1 MLNTMKLATLLAL
14 YFFFL
19 QPPIFGQDT
28 SRLKISDWQS
38 LFPLRQG
45 LFVTQSE
52 QKIFYIASQSIISID
67 KSDFSIEQ
75 FDKTQGLS
83 DVKLKFLLFNKGKK
97 ELIIAYTDGVLD
109 IMDQNGK
116 VISLPQIRNFK
127 NFTGDKS
134 INQLFLV
141 SPDMLLLATQY
152 GISAIN
158 MKNREFSFS
167 VFTGLPVRN
176 VIAFKGSYYAATEKG
191 LFKIDANHANPENF
205 NNWRLLHSADGIP
218 FGPGTALGVHKDF
231 LYFNAGKNL
240 YRYTGDNQPAVLVYT
255 HSHGNLLYLNGEG
268 PQLLAGYRCSDFLCN
283 QDEVFIIQEGKS
295 PARIPGNCIG
305 RVQNIIQEENG
316 RVWFGDEYQ
325 DFRYLDKITDAQ
337 CKRFSLNSPF
347 SSLTRWLTISPE
359 GVLWLASGGVTQNF
373 GYRFLD
379 HGFAS
384 LKQGNW
390 RIYNRFNTPA
400 MLGENINSP
409 DDDLYDIVTVAV
421 HPTNGKVYAGSFLEG
436 LLQLDGEKMVRF
448 DEKNSSLNN
457 TVGDAI
463 RTRVSGLAFDKDKN
477 LWIANHLA
485 EKPISVFTDKGEWQS
500 FKPGCAETQ
509 LHQIGIDGSGF
520 KWFVSSSS
528 SNGALVF
535 DAGDL
540 KNPSDDRCRLLNT
553 NTSRLPTNQV
563 NCLTVDREG
572 YVWLGTTRGIVI
584 FECGG
589 NIFDTN
595 CKGELRIVEQDGFL
609 DYLLATEE
617 ILSMAVDGGNR
628 KWIGTKNGLF
638 ILSADGRKTLERFNT
653 LNSPL
658 PGNSVQ
664 AIALDPKSGK
674 AYIGTENGLVVFQ
687 SEAIEAKIFHV
698 GKKIEIFPNPVP
710 PSFSGPIAIR
720 GLARDAVVQISD
732 INGKLVYETRAVG
745 GQALWYGKDFQQNF
759 VKTGVYLVF
768 STSNPGLIGFS
779 NPDTAVG
786 KIVWIG
792 REE

>member
-1 MLNTMKLATLLAL
+1 MKLATPLFTCFVFTLFVVSSA
-14 YFFFL
+14 
-19 QPPIFGQDT
+19 FGQDT
-28 SRLKISDWQS
+28 SRLKILDWQS

-45 LFVTQSE
+45 QFVTQSE
-52 QKIFYIASQSIISID
+52 NKIFYIASQSIVSID
-67 KSDFSIEQ
+67 KTDFTIEQ
-75 FDKTQGLS
+75 FDKSRGLS
-83 DVKLKFLLFNKGKK
+83 DVKLKFIQYNKIRK
-97 ELIIAYTDGVLD
+97 ELIIAYSDGVID

-116 VISLPQIRNFK
+116 VFSLPQIRNFK

-134 INQLFLV
+134 INQLYLA
-141 SPDMLLLATQY
+141 SGDLLLLATQY
-152 GISAIN
+152 GISAVN
-158 MKNREFSFS
+158 LKKREFSFS
-167 VFTGLPVRN
+167 VFTGLPVKN
-176 VIAFKGSYYAATEKG
+176 MISFKGNNYAATERG
-191 LFKIDANHANPENF
+191 LYQIAANHANPENF
-205 NNWRLLHSADGIP
+205 NHWRLLKLEDGFP
-218 FGPGTALGVHKDF
+218 MGPCTALSVFKDF
-231 LYFNAGKNL
+231 LYFNAGKGL
-240 YRYTGDNQPAVLVYT
+240 YKYAGDIRPVVEVYSYT
-255 HSHGNLLYLNGEG
+255 HSNLLYLNGEG
-268 PQLLAGYRCSDFLCN
+268 PQLLAGYRCSDNNCN
-283 QDEVFIIQEGKS
+283 QDEILVIQEGKL
-295 PARIPGNCIG
+295 PTKIPGNCIG
-305 RVQNIIQEENG
+305 RVQNILQEENG

-325 DFRYLDKITDAQ
+325 DFRYMDKITDSQ

-347 SSLTRWLTISPE
+347 SSLSRWLTISPE

-390 RIYNRFNTPA
+390 RIYNKTNTPA
-400 MLGENINSP
+400 MLGENVNSP
-409 DDDLYDIVTVAV
+409 DDDLYDIITMAV
-421 HPTNGKVYAGSFLEG
+421 HPTNGKIFAGSFLEG
-436 LLQLDGEKMVRF
+436 LLQIDGEKIVRF

-485 EKPISVFTDKGEWQS
+485 EKPISVLTEKGEWQS
-500 FKPGCAETQ
+500 FKPVCAETQ
-509 LHQIGIDGSGF
+509 LHQVGIDGSGY

-540 KNPSDDRCRLLNT
+540 KNPSDDRCRLINT

-563 NCLTVDREG
+563 NCLAVDREG
-572 YVWLGTTRGIVI
+572 YVWLGTAKGIII

-589 NIFDTN
+589 SIFDNN

-609 DYLLATEE
+609 DYLLSTEE
-617 ILSMAVDGGNR
+617 ILSIAVDGGNR

-638 ILSADGRKTLERFNT
+638 ILSADGRKTVGRFNT

-664 AIALDPKSGK
+664 AIAIDAKSGK
-674 AYIGTENGLVVFQ
+674 AYIGTENGLVVLQ
-687 SEAIEAKIFHV
+687 SEAIEAKIFHL
-698 GKKIEIFPNPVP
+698 GKKIEIYPNPVP

-720 GLARDAVVQISD
+720 GLARDAIVKISD
-732 INGKLVYETRAVG
+732 INGKLVFETKAVG
-745 GQALWYGKDFQQNF
+745 GQALWYGRDFQDNY
-759 VKTGVYLVF
+759 VKSGVYLVF

>member
-1 MLNTMKLATLLAL
+1 MKFAN
-14 YFFFL
+14 
-19 QPPIFGQDT
+19 IFNQFIIISLFISGPLWSQDT
-28 SRLKISDWQS
+28 SRLRISAWQS

-45 LFVTQSE
+45 QFVTQSE
-52 QKIFYIASQSIISID
+52 NKIFYIAAQSLISID
-67 KSDFSIEQ
+67 KKDFSIDQ
-75 FDKTQGLS
+75 FDKSSGLS
-83 DVKLKFLLFNKGKK
+83 DVKLKFIQFNHLRK
-97 ELIIAYTDGVLD
+97 ELIIAYSDGVLD

-116 VISLPQIRNFK
+116 VVSLPQIRNFK

-134 INQLFLV
+134 INQLNLA
-141 SPDMLLLATQY
+141 SGDLLLLATQY
-152 GISAIN
+152 GISAVN
-158 MKNREFSFS
+158 LKKREFSFS
-167 VFTGLPVRN
+167 VFTGLAVKN
-176 VIAFKGSYYAATEKG
+176 IISFKGINYAATEKG
-191 LFKIDANHANPENF
+191 LYKIEANHPNPENF
-205 NNWRLLHSADGIP
+205 NNWRLLIPTDGFP
-218 FGPGTALGVHKDF
+218 VGPCSALGVFKDF
-231 LYFNAGKNL
+231 LYFNAGNSL
-240 YRYTGDNQPAVLVYT
+240 YKFSGINQEVARVYT
-255 HSHGNLLYLNGEG
+255 HSHANLLYLNGEG
-268 PQLLAGYRCSDFLCN
+268 SQLLAGYRCSDNSCN
-283 QDEVFIIQEGKS
+283 QDEVLVIQEGKS
-295 PARIPGNCIG
+295 PVKVPGNCIG
-305 RVQNIIQEENG
+305 RIQNILQEENG
-316 RVWFGDEYQ
+316 RIWFGDEYQ
-325 DFRYLDKITDAQ
+325 DFRYMDKISDIQ

-359 GVLWLASGGVTQNF
+359 GVLWLASGGVSQNF

-384 LKQGNW
+384 LKEGTW

-400 MLGENINSP
+400 MLGENVNSP
-409 DDDLYDIVTVAV
+409 DDDLYDIITLAV
-421 HPTNGKVYAGSFLEG
+421 HPANGKVYAGSFLEG
-436 LLQLDGEKMVRF
+436 LLQIDGEKMLRF

-485 EKPISVFTDKGEWQS
+485 DKPISILTDKGDWQS
-500 FKPGCAETQ
+500 FKPNCAETQ

-540 KNPSDDRCRLLNT
+540 KNPSDDRCRLINT
-553 NTSRLPTNQV
+553 NTTRLPTNQV
-563 NCLTVDREG
+563 NCLAVDRDG
-572 YVWLGTTRGIVI
+572 YVWLGTAKGIII

-589 NIFDTN
+589 SIFDNN

-617 ILSMAVDGGNR
+617 ILSIAVDGGNR
-628 KWIGTKNGLF
+628 KWVGTKNGLF
-638 ILSADGRKTLERFNT
+638 ILSADGRKTVERFNS

-658 PGNSVQ
+658 PGNAVQ
-664 AIALDPKSGK
+664 AIAIDNKSGK
-674 AYIGTENGLVVFQ
+674 AYIGTENGLVVLQ
-687 SEAIEAKIFHV
+687 SEAIEAKIFHL
-698 GKKIEIFPNPVP
+698 GKKIEIYPNPVP
-710 PSFSGPIAIR
+710 PSFSGPVAIR
-720 GLARDAVVQISD
+720 GLARDAIVKISD
-732 INGKLVYETRAVG
+732 INGKLVYETKAVG
-745 GQALWYGKDFQQNF
+745 GQALWYGRDFQNNF
-759 VKTGVYLVF
+759 VKSGIYLVF

>member
-1 MLNTMKLATLLAL
+1 MNKA
-14 YFFFL
+14 FSIIFFL
-19 QPPIFGQDT
+19 VFFLLNNNILFGQDT
-28 SRLKISDWQS
+28 SRLKILAWQS

-45 LFVTQSE
+45 QFVTQSDN
-52 QKIFYIASQSIISID
+52 KIFYIASQSLISID
-67 KSDFSIEQ
+67 KTDFSIEQ
-75 FDKTQGLS
+75 FDKSRGLS
-83 DVKLKFLLFNKGKK
+83 DVKLKFIQYNKLRK
-97 ELIIAYTDGVLD
+97 ELIIAYADGVID
-109 IMDQNGK
+109 VMNQDGK
-116 VISLPQIRNFK
+116 VGSLPQIRNFK

-134 INQLFLV
+134 INQIYLASGDL
-141 SPDMLLLATQY
+141 LLLATQY

-158 MKNREFSFS
+158 LVKREFSFS
-167 VFTGLPVRN
+167 VFTGIPVKN
-176 VIAFKGSYYAATEKG
+176 IISYKGLIYAATEKG
-191 LFKIDANHANPENF
+191 LYSIESNHANPENF
-205 NNWRLLHSADGIP
+205 SNWRWLQSKDGFP
-218 FGPGTALGVHKDF
+218 AGSCSALGVFRNF
-231 LYFNAGKNL
+231 LYFNAGNGL
-240 YRYTGDNQPAVLVYT
+240 YKYGGDNQPAKEVYVYK
-255 HSHGNLLYLNGEG
+255 HANLLYLNGEG
-268 PQLLAGYRCSDFLCN
+268 TQLLAGYRCSDNSCN
-283 QDEVFIIQEGKS
+283 QDEILIIQEGK
-295 PARIPGNCIG
+295 PVTPIPGNCTG
-305 RVQNIIQEENG
+305 RIQNVLQEENG

-325 DFRYLDKITDAQ
+325 DFRYMEKITDGQ

-347 SSLTRWLTISPE
+347 SSLSKWLTISPE
-359 GVLWLASGGVTQNF
+359 GILWLASGGVTQNF

-384 LKQGNW
+384 LKEGTW

-400 MLGENINSP
+400 MLGENVNSP
-409 DDDLYDIVTVAV
+409 DDDLYDIITMAV
-421 HPTNGKVYAGSFLEG
+421 HPSNGKVYAGSFLEG
-436 LLQLDGEKMVRF
+436 LLQMDGEKIIRF

-485 EKPISVFTDKGEWQS
+485 EKPISVLTDKGEWQS
-500 FKPGCAETQ
+500 FKPNCAETQ
-509 LHQIGIDGSGF
+509 LHQIGIDGNGF

-540 KNPSDDRCRLLNT
+540 KNPADDRCRLINT

-563 NCLTVDREG
+563 NCLAVDREG
-572 YVWLGTTRGIVI
+572 YVWLGTARGIII

-589 NIFDTN
+589 SIFDNN
-595 CKGELRIVEQDGFL
+595 CRGELRIVEQDGFL

-617 ILSMAVDGGNR
+617 ILSIAVDGGNR

-638 ILSADGRKTLERFNT
+638 ILSADGRKTVGRYNT

-664 AIALDPKSGK
+664 TIAIDARTGK
-674 AYIGTENGLVVFQ
+674 TYIGTENGLIVLQ
-687 SEAIEAKIFHV
+687 SEALDAKIFHV
-698 GKKIEIFPNPVP
+698 GKKIEIYPNPVS
-710 PSFSGPIAIR
+710 PSYEGPIAIR
-720 GLARDAVVQISD
+720 GLARDAIVKISD
-732 INGKLVYETRAVG
+732 INGKLVFETKAIG
-745 GQALWYGKDFQQNF
+745 GQALWYGKDFQNNY
-759 VKTGVYLVF
+759 VKSGVYLVF